1 MSLCTFVTFNLGKEK
16 DGDDNTERIKNENGE
31 KFENSKQ
38 RVNTYGG
45 TMKNCIRKNWIDYL
59 KLRIFW
65 EVVLWD
71 SKSQTVGD

>member
-1 MSLCTFVTFNLGKEK
+1 MIMGTNLKIVSKGGNIYAAITKIC
-16 DGDDNTERIKNENGE
+16 IK
-31 KFENSKQ
+31 
-38 RVNTYGG
+38 
-45 TMKNCIRKNWIDYL
+45 KNWIDYL